1 VVQMTPDQKRTLEL
15 LLPNSIPTMA
25 LIVPRGNLPE
35 QLYAEILPSD
45 SAKLLVAGQRGMGKT
60 TELRRL
66 VELLTGSEFLP
77 IFLQF
82 GAQESITQP
91 GLIHAMALSLY
102 RDSASKLEKKSY
114 EQFLQWYDREET
126 AFEVEESTEGAASI
140 GGDLLFLRAKGGVK
154 RKSGKKNKKTRR
166 KVRDTRELLVQFNAL
181 VDRSRRSSK
190 KRIVFV
196 VDDIDKVQDAAS
208 IENTFIHA
216 AHLVGQISCP
226 CIFTVPI
233 TYATSSY
240 LRIAALPYTGIH
252 RVPAVELVDQH
263 GKQNEKAFD
272 FMRKVFKLRMPFNP
286 LPDTLLDKVLRNS
299 GGVLI
304 DAMRMLRG
312 ICKGKVLDPN
322 LTIDDAVV
330 DSEFQRLIDDYKFVF
345 DRPVLWQKLSN
356 FCRVVDKQAIMTD
369 DSLPELLYKM
379 IVIEYHQ
386 KNLWF
391 DLHPAARKLY
401 EQNAQLIDDS
411 VRER

>member
-1 VVQMTPDQKRTLEL
+1 MVLMNKDQKKTLEL
-15 LLPNSIPTMA
+15 LLPNSIPTME

-35 QLYAEILPSD
+35 QLHAEILPSD

-66 VELLTGSEFLP
+66 VDLLSESEFLP

-82 GAQESITQP
+82 GAQESITQV
-91 GLIHAMALSLY
+91 GLIYAMAQSLY
-102 RDSASKLEKKSY
+102 LDPGAKLEKRSY

-126 AFEVEESTEGAASI
+126 AFVVEESMEGAAAV
-140 GGDLLFLRAKGGVK
+140 GGDLLFLKAKGGVK

-166 KVRDTRELLVQFNAL
+166 KIRDVRDLLTKFNELIE
-181 VDRSRRSSK
+181 RSRNASK

-196 VDDIDKVQDAAS
+196 VDDIDKVQDATS

-216 AHLVGQISCP
+216 AHFIGQISCP

-252 RVPAVELVDQH
+252 RVPAVELADQQ
-263 GKQNEKAFD
+263 GKMNVEAFE

-286 LPDTLLDKVLRNS
+286 LPDLLLDKVLRNS

-312 ICKGKVLDPN
+312 ICKSKVLDPN
-322 LTIDDAVV
+322 LPV
-330 DSEFQRLIDDYKFVF
+330 DEALADFEFQQLVDDYKFVF
-345 DRPVLWQKLSN
+345 DRPALWQKLSN
-356 FCRVVDKQAIMTD
+356 FCRAADKQAIMTD

-379 IVIEYHQ
+379 IVIEYHR
-386 KNLWF
+386 KKLWF

-401 EQNAQLIDDS
+401 EQNAQLIDNS
-411 VRER
+411 IRER

>member
-1 VVQMTPDQKRTLEL
+1 MNVMSPDQKKTLEL
-15 LLPNSIPTMA
+15 LLPNAIPTMKF
-25 LIVPRGNLPE
+25 IVPRGNLPE
-35 QLYAEILPSD
+35 QLHAEILPSD
-45 SAKLLVAGQRGMGKT
+45 SPKLLVAGQRGMGKS

-66 VELLTGSEFLP
+66 VELLAGSEFLP

-82 GAQESITQP
+82 GAQESITQV
-91 GLIHAMALSLY
+91 GLVYAMAQSLFT
-102 RDSASKLEKKSY
+102 DAGSKLDKKSY
-114 EQFLQWYDREET
+114 DQFLRWYDKEEL
-126 AFEVEESTEGAASI
+126 AFEVAESSEGAASI
-140 GGDLLFLRAKGGVK
+140 GGDLLFLKAKGGIK
-154 RKSGKKNKKTRR
+154 RKSGTKDRRTRR
-166 KVRDTRELLVQFNAL
+166 KIRDSRDLLTNFNAL
-181 VDRSRRSSK
+181 IERSRNASR

-216 AHLVGQISCP
+216 AHFIGQISCP

-252 RVPAVELVDQH
+252 RVPAVELVSQN
-263 GKQNEKAFD
+263 GKANEKAFE

-286 LPDTLLDKVLRNS
+286 LSDAILDRVLRNS

-312 ICKGKVLDPN
+312 ICKSKILEPSLVV
-322 LTIDDAVV
+322 DDLVA
-330 DSEFQRLIDDYKFVF
+330 DSEFQRLVDDYKFVF
-345 DRPVLWQKLSN
+345 DRPALWQKLSN
-356 FCRVVDKQAIMTD
+356 FCKATDRQAIMTD

-386 KNLWF
+386 KSLWF
-391 DLHPAARKLY
+391 DLHPAARRLY

-411 VRER
+411 VRGR